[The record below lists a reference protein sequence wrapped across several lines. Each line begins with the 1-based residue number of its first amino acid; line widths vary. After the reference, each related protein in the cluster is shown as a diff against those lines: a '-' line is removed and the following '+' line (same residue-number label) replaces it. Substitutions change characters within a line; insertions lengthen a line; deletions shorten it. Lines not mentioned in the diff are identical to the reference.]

1 MAFRSLIGVRNIHIA
16 KCLTDGTWD
25 VPVKLTG
32 AQEVTIKNT
41 YAEGSLIGDMKKLKS
56 TKKKTG
62 LDVSVGV
69 AEYDNEKKALLEG
82 GKVVKGEYVNDAD
95 ELGNDVAVL
104 FEQVYDDN
112 TSNYVVVY
120 KVGLRSENYS
130 EGKGNS
136 ENIEY
141 ATTTLTGTAVAVD
154 IDGKSLFSFELDTSA
169 SDVDTKKVDNWFK
182 EVQKPTTET
191 STTETA

>member
-16 KCLTDGTWD
+16 KCLTDGNWD
-25 VPVKLTG
+25 TPIKLTG
-32 AQEVTIKNT
+32 AQEITIKNT

-69 AEYDNEKKALLEG
+69 AEYTNTIKALLEG
-82 GKVVKGEYVNDAD
+82 GEVVKGEYVNSAD

-104 FEQVYDDN
+104 FEQVFDDN
-112 TSNYVVVY
+112 SSNYVVIY
-120 KVGLRSENYS
+120 KVGLRPENYI

-169 SDVDTKKVDNWFK
+169 EGVDATKVSKWFTA
-182 EVQKPTTET
+182 VQTPTVE
-191 STTETA
+191 AA